1 MTPILLVVLFWSA
14 SAPTDVRTTYTSLMQ
29 IFVGEA
35 TGRGEQGNLASLPGD
50 HESPPLFGFADE
62 PAEMSA

>member
-1 MTPILLVVLFWSA
+1 
-14 SAPTDVRTTYTSLMQ
+14 MQ
-29 IFVGEA
+29 IFVGESP
-35 TGRGEQGNLASLPGD
+35 GRGEHGNVAPPASD

>member
-1 MTPILLVVLFWSA
+1 
-14 SAPTDVRTTYTSLMQ
+14 MQ
-29 IFVGEA
+29 IVVGEA
-35 TGRGEQGNLASLPGD
+35 PGRDEQGNVASLPGD

>member
-1 MTPILLVVLFWSA
+1 MTPIVLAVPFLVGERSIGRA
-14 SAPTDVRTTYTSLMQ
+14 TATSLMQ

-35 TGRGEQGNLASLPGD
+35 PGRDEHGNVAATPGD
-50 HESPPLFGFADE
+50 DENPPLLGFADE

>member
-35 TGRGEQGNLASLPGD
+35 TGRDEQGNLASLPGD